1 MPLFAGPVPSQPTL
15 TTTVAREYV
24 HRAAHSEVF
33 LTGWRDTGEDTF
45 TVTAQWPRSHSF
57 FVSEH
62 ALYDPLLLCETIR
75 QSLPLLSH
83 AAYGVPFGHQLS
95 WSHFQY
101 ELNPQAMRIEQAPAD
116 IQLNVTCRDIVY
128 RRGVPT
134 SLSMHFEI
142 LRGDLLLGSAS
153 TVFIC
158 VAPAIYR
165 RMRAEHGDV
174 EAVFGSAPAPSP
186 ALPTQVCGRD
196 RVQDVVLSPSPTPQ
210 VPGRRWQLR
219 VDTTHPVLFDHPVDH
234 APGMLLMEAIRQAAH
249 ALTPA
254 ADITALSS
262 MDITFHHYVEF
273 DSPCWVDAR
282 PMPSAEPGEPRGIL
296 VEVAQN
302 DRTMLTAVTGV
313 TDLLSPQLIA
323 GQLTDGVGAEVVG
336 AAVAAAA
343 R

>member
-33 LTGWRDTGEDTF
+33 LTGWRATGEDTF

-57 FVSEH
+57 FIAAH
-62 ALYDPLLLCETIR
+62 GLYDPLLLCETIR

-128 RRGVPT
+128 RRGVPA

-142 LRGDLLLGSAS
+142 LRGDLLLGSAI
-153 TVFIC
+153 TDFIC
-158 VAPAIYR
+158 VAPAVYR

-174 EAVFGSAPAPSP
+174 TRIFGDAPAPTP

-196 RVQDVVLSPSPTPQ
+196 RVQDVVLSSSPTPL

-219 VDTTHPVLFDHPVDH
+219 VDTAHPVLFDHPVDH
-234 APGMLLMEAIRQAAH
+234 APGMLLLEAIRQAAH

-254 ADITALSS
+254 ADVTALSS
-262 MDITFHHYVEF
+262 MDITFHRYVEF
-273 DSPCWVDAR
+273 DAPCWIDAK
-282 PMPSAEPGEPRGIL
+282 PAPPGNPGEPRGIL
-296 VEVAQN
+296 VEAAQN
-302 DRTMLTAVTGV
+302 GRTALSAFTGV
-313 TDLLSPQLIA
+313 TDLLNPQGVPGSAENGIA
-323 GQLTDGVGAEVVG
+323 AGVMGAV
-336 AAVAAAA
+336 VAAAG
-343 R
+343 